1 MDRLEQLQRVVSH
14 GKIHII
20 RYEIIQN
27 GDSLAT
33 NRICL
38 SISGQIPGDL
48 LLASSE
54 WSLEMLLST
63 VQCTLRNVPITNVD
77 LCQYWE
83 PLIQT
88 T

>member
-20 RYEIIQN
+20 RYKIIQN

-48 LLASSE
+48 LLASNE

-77 LCQYWE
+77 LCHYWE